1 MHTSRVAGQGRQGEV
16 SLAASDLVL
25 SRRCFAAYLAA
36 LTYLGGPRLRGRAL
50 CGMALV
56 RGRALCGM
64 AQLCHRE
71 VRVDEA

>member
-1 MHTSRVAGQGRQGEV
+1 VETSRVAGQGRLGEV
-16 SLAASDLVL
+16 SLAASDLEL

-36 LTYLGGPRLRGRAL
+36 LTYLGGPRLE
-50 CGMALV
+50 LV

-71 VRVDEA
+71 VRVGEA